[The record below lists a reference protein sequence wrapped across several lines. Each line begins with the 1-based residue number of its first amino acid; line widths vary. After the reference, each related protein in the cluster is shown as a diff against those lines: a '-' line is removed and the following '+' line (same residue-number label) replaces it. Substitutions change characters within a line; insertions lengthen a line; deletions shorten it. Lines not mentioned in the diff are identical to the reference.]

1 MINAFDIFHTRLIGA
16 SQHVR
21 RVQNPR
27 KIGPE
32 NILKN
37 ILKRPKIVLSMERRT
52 HIFNFRTHEKIRK
65 LRRREYFGREPQ
77 HPPLR

>member
-1 MINAFDIFHTRLIGA
+1 MQQVMINAFDIFHTRLIGA

-27 KIGPE
+27 KIGLE

-52 HIFNFRTHEKIRK
+52 QFFILYTY
-65 LRRREYFGREPQ
+65 RRHKEVTTT
-77 HPPLR
+77 